1 MQSVVPEYHAR
12 MMKLLRESPSYE
24 AVSCLYRE
32 QLQQKIQAINVIHRN
47 LLYELDE
54 RYIEILEN
62 TPDGPVF
69 VEGISSDEH
78 FKKIRRKV
86 YQYFEST
93 IAKLEFQIHQATQFV
108 ESRKKQESTSS

>member
-1 MQSVVPEYHAR
+1 MQSVVPEYHVR
-12 MMKLLRESPSYE
+12 MMKLLRKSPSYE

-62 TPDGPVF
+62 TPDVPVF

>member
-1 MQSVVPEYHAR
+1 

-32 QLQQKIQAINVIHRN
+32 QLQQKIQAINVVHRN

-54 RYIEILEN
+54 RYIEMLEN
-62 TPDGPVF
+62 TAGFPMSVKGT
-69 VEGISSDEH
+69 SSDEH

-86 YQYFEST
+86 YQDFEST
-93 IAKLEFQIHQATQFV
+93 IARLGFQINQVTQFV
-108 ESRKKQESTSS
+108 ESRKKQESTSSQA